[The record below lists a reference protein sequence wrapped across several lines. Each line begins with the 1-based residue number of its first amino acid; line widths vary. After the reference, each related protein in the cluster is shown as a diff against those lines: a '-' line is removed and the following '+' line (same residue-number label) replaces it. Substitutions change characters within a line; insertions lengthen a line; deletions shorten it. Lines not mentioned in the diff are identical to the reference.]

1 MGEEGGRRE
10 WGRRPGN
17 ATARDRTPRPHP
29 SPAPSL
35 SLSLFTV
42 GLAPCDLLL
51 LMASAEND
59 APKVAELLRAG
70 ADTGVKVRRGQR
82 ERGEVFSPP
91 AVPSFPILV
100 LTLTPLS
107 SFAAFPYKDIDGK
120 TPAELATSAVVL
132 GMLADRQKA
141 FSY

>member
-1 MGEEGGRRE
+1 
-10 WGRRPGN
+10 
-17 ATARDRTPRPHP
+17 
-29 SPAPSL
+29 
-35 SLSLFTV
+35 
-42 GLAPCDLLL
+42 
-51 LMASAEND
+51 MASAEND

-82 ERGEVFSPP
+82 EIGEVFSP

-107 SFAAFPYKDIDGK
+107 SLAAFPYKDIDGK